1 MNSTFITGI
10 LVGILILT
18 SAVVTALLCFYLA
31 RHKKR
36 IAYTTTVAFP
46 FIATCSVMFCAALCI
61 DGLSVFTHD
70 YWMGYR
76 VGPEIVF
83 TIYGLI
89 FALCFLPAFG
99 VAVYYRGGAREMKK
113 TCPKKLDRG
122 DGGIPPQFHAS
133 RSWPAP
139 PHHGR

>member
-1 MNSTFITGI
+1 MNSLIIAST

-18 SAVVTALLCFYLA
+18 SAVATSLLCLYRA

-36 IAYTTTVAFP
+36 IAYTTTLAFP
-46 FIATCSVMFCAALCI
+46 FIATCSVMLCTALCI
-61 DGLSVFTHD
+61 DGLSVFTRD

-76 VGPEIVF
+76 AGPEIVF

-99 VAVYYRGGAREMKK
+99 VAVYYKWGSKRDEKGL
-113 TCPKKLDRG
+113 P
-122 DGGIPPQFHAS
+122 
-133 RSWPAP
+133 
-139 PHHGR
+139 